1 MSNNKVVTTYLTIDF
16 ETYSDVSISDGL
28 DNYFASPNFKILL
41 MAVAYADVIDV
52 YDYNKLKDIE
62 SLIITPLTLV
72 KGVAP
77 LTSVPLTS
85 ALLDPSVPIFTHNA
99 MFEQMCLKKLGFD
112 LPSDRFI
119 DTAVLARANG
129 YSSGLDSVM
138 KQLDVAGK
146 TDSAPKLMQ
155 RFCFPSK
162 LNDFM
167 QEFDT
172 SLPEQ
177 HPTEW
182 ALFKTYAMQDVSM
195 TLDLTK
201 QFCFSAARYTN
212 DWSRITMQDSVTR
225 DMNLKGWPVDLEL
238 LDIFSEQT
246 EKQVQLIKRNALQSG
261 IDINLNSPKQ
271 IMDYCTERK
280 VALKSTNITTVV
292 PTINQLVKA
301 LDNNSAKSVEQEN
314 NWREVL
320 ALLTIV
326 VQLSKTTSLAKL
338 SKIKEQ
344 VGPDDRL
351 RNQYMHFGAGQTGR
365 TTGVGVQLQNLT
377 RIASNQL
384 DVEELKAT
392 YSKDTSIGLNVLSAN
407 MRQLFRSSHE
417 QGKLIVGDFSSIES
431 RGLAW
436 LTGENWKLKAYFD
449 KRPIYEEL
457 AASFFSIPVEDV
469 DPEQRTFGKVGE
481 LACGYGSGPSAV
493 KDFAAKMG
501 IDLSAQDANMIVNSW
516 RSACAAT
523 VEFGQQLQDLL
534 FECVVNQDRTSLSKQ
549 NSIGNGF
556 KTVMFEWLPQKYILD
571 LDKEPTPYGK
581 VIATITTYNTQT
593 RQLMTFYRVFHGVH
607 LEGNKLFYIKPS
619 STKTGPPWIDNA
631 YIPATKT
638 RKKFSLYAGKLLGI
652 LTQSMCY
659 EIFMLALQDIAHK
672 IKIIPNVDLIGQ
684 FHDEIVLDWWPSEEP
699 NAITEVEAKR
709 LLEEVMSVAPF
720 VGFPMACEIKSAHT
734 YTK

>member
-1 MSNNKVVTTYLTIDF
+1 MSNNKVVASYLTIDF

-41 MAVAYADVIDV
+41 MAVAYTDVIVV
-52 YDYNKLKDIE
+52 YDFNKLKDFD
-62 SLIITPLTLV
+62 SLMTP
-72 KGVAP
+72 VA
-77 LTSVPLTS
+77 SVPLAS
-85 ALLDPSVPIFTHNA
+85 ALLDPFVPIFAHNA
-99 MFEQMCLKKLGFD
+99 MFEQMCLKKLGID

-138 KQLDVAGK
+138 KQLVVTGK

-182 ALFKTYAMQDVSM
+182 EMFKTYVARDVRM
-195 TLDLTK
+195 TLDLTT
-201 QFCFSAARYTN
+201 QFCFSADRYMS

-516 RSACAAT
+516 RSACTAT

-534 FECVVNQDRTSLSKQ
+534 FECVANQDRTSLSKQ
-549 NSIGNGF
+549 NTIGNGF
-556 KTVMFEWLPQKYILD
+556 KTVTFEWLPQKYILD

-581 VIATITTYNTQT
+581 IVATITTYNTQT
-593 RQLMTFYRVFHGVH
+593 RQLMVFNRVFHGVH

-672 IKIIPNVDLIGQ
+672 IKTIPNVDLIGQ

>member
-1 MSNNKVVTTYLTIDF
+1 MSNNKVVTSYLTIDF

-85 ALLDPSVPIFTHNA
+85 ALLDPFVPIFTHNA

-138 KQLDVAGK
+138 KQLVVTGK
-146 TDSAPKLMQ
+146 IASAPKLMQ

-182 ALFKTYAMQDVSM
+182 EMFKTYVTRDVRM
-195 TLDLTK
+195 ALDLTTE
-201 QFCFSAARYTN
+201 FCFSAARYMG

-534 FECVVNQDRTSLSKQ
+534 FECVANQDRTSLSKQ

-556 KTVMFEWLPQKYILD
+556 KTVTFEWLPQKYILD